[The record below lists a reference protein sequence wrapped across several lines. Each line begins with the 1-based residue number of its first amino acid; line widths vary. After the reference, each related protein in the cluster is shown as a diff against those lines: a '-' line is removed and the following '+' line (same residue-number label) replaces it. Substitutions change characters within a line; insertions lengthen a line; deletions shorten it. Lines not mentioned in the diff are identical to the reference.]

1 MGRKKIKKVHFEEQ
15 IQKKMNPSWRDMGEA
30 EIRLRTI
37 RPKRK
42 SRRREKGRAV
52 QAEEKACSKG
62 TEAGQLHGQ
71 ETNCSS

>member
-1 MGRKKIKKVHFEEQ
+1 
-15 IQKKMNPSWRDMGEA
+15 MGEA